1 MKPGALLTLF
11 STNSAIPAHPMLLVD
26 MLRFTARSYLRACN
40 LCIKFTG
47 DVPLVISV
55 GQCCGNVNTL
65 MCFERETV
73 DEKNDT
79 KNIITAVCFIDWLL
93 RLFILYGDG
102 RLTIH
107 VPGSEC
113 LYNSHV
119 LGVCR
124 AVICIE

>member
-1 MKPGALLTLF
+1 MEPGALLLLF

-47 DVPLVISV
+47 GVPLVISV

-79 KNIITAVCFIDWLL
+79 KNHVTAVCFINWLL
-93 RLFILYGDG
+93 CLLIFYGDG
-102 RLTIH
+102 RFTLH
-107 VPGSEC
+107 VPGAEYR
-113 LYNSHV
+113 YNSHV
-119 LGVCR
+119 LGVCS
-124 AVICIE
+124 AVIFIK